1 VPTQL
6 ELQKMKK
13 EIVGSFS
20 SSLKPSYTIQHLWYT
35 ARCFKN
41 CVIPSLR
48 PDNDVWFESFCS
60 KIAPYYVSNKSEI
73 FPCYTPSDCL
83 HYVLT
88 NNFNLLELQLAIS
101 SRKSIVSGPN
111 NISPLM
117 FKHLS
122 QNALDSLLSIINN
135 ISNNQ
140 QIPSSWNSY

>member
-1 VPTQL
+1 MVERYLYQLCEKSIDPHFLKFFVVQVICVIFSLILIHVPTQL

-60 KIAPYYVSNKSEI
+60 KIAPYYISNKSEI

-88 NNFNLLELQLAIS
+88 NNFNLSE
-101 SRKSIVSGPN
+101 
-111 NISPLM
+111 
-117 FKHLS
+117 
-122 QNALDSLLSIINN
+122 
-135 ISNNQ
+135 
-140 QIPSSWNSY
+140 